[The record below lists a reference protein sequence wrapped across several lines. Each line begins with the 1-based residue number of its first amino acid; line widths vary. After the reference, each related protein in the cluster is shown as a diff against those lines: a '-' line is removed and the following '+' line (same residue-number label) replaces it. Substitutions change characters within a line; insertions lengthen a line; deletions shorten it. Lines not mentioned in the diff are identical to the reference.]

1 MHIKNKKFTVLNTAL
16 ILIDHQVGTMQLI
29 KNIPLERVIRHT
41 LVLARMASA
50 LHIPVV
56 LTSSQED
63 HFQGALLP
71 EFQNILPDA
80 FERRIKRQG
89 IVNAWEQADFAD
101 AIRSTGRTHLIMAGA
116 TTDVCL
122 VYPTISAVQE
132 GFHVQAVMDASGSP
146 FDQSEEL
153 AQRRMADAGV
163 VLTTTNTLLAELAH
177 DWSSEAGASIMEML
191 MKDVLGPVLAKP

>member
-1 MHIKNKKFTVLNTAL
+1 MIQPKRFTPENSAI

-29 KNIPLERVIRHT
+29 KNLPLDRVIRHT
-41 LVLARMASA
+41 LVLAKVASK
-50 LHIPVV
+50 LGIPTI

-63 HFQGALLP
+63 RFQGPLLP
-71 EFQNILPDA
+71 ELQNILPVE

-101 AIRSTGRTHLIMAGA
+101 AIRNTGRTHLIMAGA

-122 VYPTISAVQE
+122 VFPTISAVQE

-177 DWSSEAGASIMEML
+177 DWSSEAGTRIMEML
-191 MKDVLGPVLAKP
+191 MKDVLGPVMAKF

>member
-1 MHIKNKKFTVLNTAL
+1 MIQSKIFTPENSAI
-16 ILIDHQVGTMQLI
+16 ILIDHQIGTMQLI
-29 KNIPLERVIRHT
+29 KNLPLDRVIRHT
-41 LVLARMASA
+41 LVLAKVASA
-50 LHIPVV
+50 LHIPAV

-63 HFQGALLP
+63 HFQGPLLP
-71 EFQNILPDA
+71 EFQNILPEA
-80 FERRIKRQG
+80 FERRIKRHG

-163 VLTTTNTLLAELAH
+163 VLTTTNTLLAELAR
-177 DWSSEAGASIMEML
+177 DWSSEAGSRIMEML

>member
-1 MHIKNKKFTVLNTAL
+1 MQTTNKKFTVVNTAL